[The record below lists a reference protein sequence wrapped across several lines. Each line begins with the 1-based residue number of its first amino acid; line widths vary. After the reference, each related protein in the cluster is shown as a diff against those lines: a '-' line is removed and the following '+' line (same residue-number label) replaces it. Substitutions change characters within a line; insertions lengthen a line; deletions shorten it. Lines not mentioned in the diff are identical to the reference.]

1 MKYRPEIDGLRAIA
15 VLFVF
20 VFHLNPDILPS
31 GFIGVDLFFVISGYL
46 ITGIILN
53 QHESGNWSLRIY
65 YIKRIKRI
73 VPLLYVIILFF
84 TVLSYFLF
92 TPKELV
98 NVAESSFYCVT
109 FLSNIFFYL
118 ESGYFQAIN
127 SMNLLLHTWS
137 VSIEMQF
144 YFLYPLLLLF
154 VKRFFPRSLALWLVF
169 FTLVSF
175 FLAQF
180 GGNGRFSYPFVEK
193 EFFLTNVADWAYF
206 MPFTRA
212 WVILLG
218 ALFFLIEKSR
228 PRLPY
233 ANQITIASL
242 CLLILPLSY
251 VDPETPYPSAH
262 AFLPTLSFCLLI
274 LCLRKGQIAYSV
286 LTWSPLRLVGKI
298 SFSIYLIHYPVIKIF
313 NYLRWDGIV
322 EMVAVVIITF
332 FASLFTWKYVEQRYR
347 KKDSRMVLPV
357 LLIANAITIAALVAS
372 NGFID
377 RYEGHDRYLVSDVH
391 KGQGER
397 SADYYQQFHLSSF
410 SNEDGGTKLLVIG
423 DSFAEDF
430 VNCLKQSNAMANVQL
445 STFRIPAVCGNL
457 MINSDIKSFVPQKSI
472 PICCNVG
479 WYTSQALQNL
489 IGESEIVLL
498 ASAWKEWQMPYLQ
511 ESLDNIKAI
520 AGGEVLLLGRKD
532 FGRIEVNALLEM
544 PLTQRLETLNPLFDE
559 TISINRQM
567 RTRVPQE
574 NFIDFQSIIGETDR
588 LIPIFTPDGVLVSYD
603 GQHLTNEGA
612 RNIGRK
618 LLQSHPSLKPLLNK
632 PVLKGMEER

>member
-20 VFHLNPDILPS
+20 VFHLNPEILPS

-46 ITGIILN
+46 ITGIILT
-53 QHESGNWSLRIY
+53 QREQGNWSLRIY

-92 TPKELV
+92 TPKQLV

-109 FLSNIFFYL
+109 FLSNIFFYF
-118 ESGYFQAIN
+118 ETGYFQAMH
-127 SMNLLLHTWS
+127 SMNLFLHTWS

-144 YFLYPLLLLF
+144 YLLYPLLLLF
-154 VKRFFPRSLALWLVF
+154 VKRFFPRSLALWIVF
-169 FTLVSF
+169 LTLASF

-193 EFFLTNVADWAYF
+193 ELFLTNVADWAYF

-218 ALFFLIEKSR
+218 ALVFLIEKSK

-233 ANQITIASL
+233 ANQITIASMF
-242 CLLILPLSY
+242 LLILPLSY

-262 AFLPTLSFCLLI
+262 ALLPTLSFCLLI
-274 LCLRKGQIAYSV
+274 LCLRNGQIAYSF
-286 LTWSPLRLVGKI
+286 LTWSPLQLIGKI
-298 SFSIYLIHYPVIKIF
+298 SFSIYLIHYPLIKIF
-313 NYLRWDGIV
+313 NYLRWDGIL
-322 EMVAVVIITF
+322 EMVLIVILTLLASVV
-332 FASLFTWKYVEQRYR
+332 TWKYVEQRYR
-347 KKDSRMVLPV
+347 KKDSRMVFPV
-357 LLIANAITIAALVAS
+357 LLIANAMTISAVLAS
-372 NGFID
+372 NGLID

-397 SADYYQQFHLSSF
+397 SADFYQQFHLSSF
-410 SNEDGGTKLLVIG
+410 SNEDGGMKLLVIG

-430 VNCLKQSNAMANVQL
+430 VNCLKQNKVMANVQL
-445 STFRIPAVCGNL
+445 STFRIPAICGNL
-457 MINSDIKSFVPQKSI
+457 MINSDLTPFVPQKSI
-472 PICCNVG
+472 PFCCNVG
-479 WYTSQALQNL
+479 WYTSPALQNL
-489 IGESEIVLL
+489 IRESEIVLL
-498 ASAWKEWQMPYLQ
+498 ASAWKEWQMPYLE
-511 ESLDNIKAI
+511 ESLNNIEAI
-520 AGGEVLLLGRKD
+520 ARGKVFLLGLKD

-559 TISINRQM
+559 TIHINRQM
-567 RTRVPQE
+567 RARVPQK
-574 NFIDFQSIIGETDR
+574 NFIDFQSIIGETDL
-588 LIPIFTPDGVLVSYD
+588 LIPIFTPEGILVSYD

-612 RNIGRK
+612 CHIGRK
-618 LLQSHPSLKPLLNK
+618 LLLSNPSLKPLLDG
-632 PVLKGMEER
+632 PVLEEMEER